1 MRNVVGGSTSERD
14 KVSEKNSK
22 TEKRAKRASY
32 AAEGA
37 PDDADKSSLKG
48 GQDSAS
54 PAQKP
59 RPKKKRN
66 YWALKITVVSLVL
79 SAFISFLTELT
90 SSAENIIV
98 TVILLLFL
106 IMASILFDG
115 IGVAVTSCDITP
127 IVSMASKKEYG
138 AKTAMWLVKNNEK
151 VSNVCNDVIGDI
163 FGIISGACGAAIAI
177 KIVTLT
183 DDKYQQWIAIAVSAV
198 VSALTIG
205 GKAFLKNIEFVM
217 FVARIIGIFHPEE
230 RRRKKKEAEKK
241 KKYSAVAD
249 GKDGGS
255 EKNTRQKPADSEGD
269 KKNARSIKPVSVK
282 AAGAAEESTESKSA
296 AVADGETEAGAQRD
310 DAHETVV
317 TVENAPDDAPETAVA
332 DESNPDAEAD
342 GDGADGARQ

>member
-48 GQDSAS
+48 GQDAAS

-205 GKAFLKNIEFVM
+205 GKAFLKNIAITNSKEFVM

-241 KKYSAVAD
+241 KKYSAAANED
-249 GKDGGS
+249 GNSDNGQKTSSQPSKNGRDKA
-255 EKNTRQKPADSEGD
+255 EK
-269 KKNARSIKPVSVK
+269 SIKPLSW
-282 AAGAAEESTESKSA
+282 SLRN
-296 AVADGETEAGAQRD
+296 DQIL
-310 DAHETVV
+310 
-317 TVENAPDDAPETAVA
+317 
-332 DESNPDAEAD
+332 
-342 GDGADGARQ
+342 